1 MFYTET
7 YCPGV
12 ADFDRDGKLAY
23 EAILRILENTASRHS
38 DSSGDD
44 VIDSSRRGITWVLT
58 DWRVEIVRRPQSK
71 APLQVATWVRD
82 NAPVGRVFR
91 DYTITDTSGTELV
104 RAESRL
110 ILFDLRTEKIVR
122 IDRERFASYRRR
134 HAASSPT
141 LRRGRA
147 RPMSLTRRRCC
158 RCDAATSILTVMC
171 TTRDISSSRLRR
183 CRKPCAAT
191 RFAAFA
197 SSIRRR
203 SRTRRPSRSSIPPQT
218 TVRLCV
224 CTVRTRCA
232 RLSVLRPEQ
241 KFPGADRSGESFYCL
256 HGFAGRDR
264 SDPSR
269 GSGS

>member
-44 VIDSSRRGITWVLT
+44 VIDGSRRGITWVLT

-71 APLQVATWVRD
+71 APLQV
-82 NAPVGRVFR
+82 R

-122 IDRERFASYRRR
+122 IDRERFASYRPEARSVFPDTAPR
-134 HAASSPT
+134 LRAPDVFDT
-141 LRRGRA
+141 QMVLPLRRCDIDFNGHVHN
-147 RPMSLTRRRCC
+147 TRYLEFALEALPETM
-158 RCDAATSILTVMC
+158 RCDAFRGFRIVYPKAVKDTKTVTLKYTAADDGAFVCLYSADTLC
-171 TTRDISSSRLRR
+171 TIV
-183 CRKPCAAT
+183 
-191 RFAAFA
+191 RFE
-197 SSIRRR
+197 
-203 SRTRRPSRSSIPPQT
+203 T
-218 TVRLCV
+218 
-224 CTVRTRCA
+224 
-232 RLSVLRPEQ
+232 
-241 KFPGADRSGESFYCL
+241 
-256 HGFAGRDR
+256 
-264 SDPSR
+264 
-269 GSGS
+269 